1 MKTIAALALVG
12 AVSSYDL
19 QRLDNQNKLYA
30 NMALFDDTLLQ
41 TSKILETTPG
51 SSTHGGW
58 EAKMHEFPGTQN
70 DYGDFMQPY
79 ERVLPE
85 RFVGDAA
92 QEDVVPVDKFTQ
104 NLIENYATEGT
115 TRVTKEGKGDPK
127 PSGHF
132 YISKAQAHTVAEE
145 ILCTHFK
152 KCGAEATTWL
162 DDSSLNRWEHAWEYF
177 DVLKAGKVDA
187 VGSPT
192 LFRYLTQDLGW
203 LDL

>member
-30 NMALFDDTLLQ
+30 NMALFDETLLQ

-70 DYGDFMQPY
+70 DYGDYMQPY

-104 NLIENYATEGT
+104 NLIVNYATEGT

-132 YISKAQAHTVAEE
+132 YISKA
-145 ILCTHFK
+145 
-152 KCGAEATTWL
+152 
-162 DDSSLNRWEHAWEYF
+162 
-177 DVLKAGKVDA
+177 
-187 VGSPT
+187 
-192 LFRYLTQDLGW
+192 
-203 LDL
+203 

>member
-1 MKTIAALALVG
+1 MKTIAALALLG
-12 AVSSYDL
+12 AVSTYDL
-19 QRLDNQNKLYA
+19 RRLTNQDKLFA
-30 NMALFDDTLLQ
+30 TMALFDDDSLVQ
-41 TSKILETTPG
+41 TGKVLETTAG
-51 SSTHGGW
+51 SNVHGGW
-58 EAKMHEFPGTQN
+58 GPEMHEFPGTQN
-70 DYGDFMQPY
+70 EYGDFIQPY

-115 TRVTKEGKGDPK
+115 TGKKDPK
-127 PSGHF
+127 PTGTF
-132 YISKAQAHTVAEE
+132 YISKAQAHTLAQE

-152 KCGAEATTWL
+152 KCGAEGTEWL
-162 DDSSLNRWEHAWEYF
+162 DDAAMHRWEHAWEYF

-187 VGSPT
+187 VGSTT

-203 LDL
+203 LDI

>member
-30 NMALFDDTLLQ
+30 NMALFDETLIQ
-41 TSKILETTPG
+41 TSKVLETTSG
-51 SSTHGGW
+51 SNVHAGW
-58 EAKMHEFPGTQN
+58 EASMHEFPGTQN
-70 DYGDFMQPY
+70 DYGDWIQPY

-85 RFVGDAA
+85 RFQGDAA

-115 TRVTKEGKGDPK
+115 TGGSKEGKKDPK
-127 PSGHF
+127 PTGHF

-162 DDSSLNRWEHAWEYF
+162 DDPALHRWEHAWEYF

>member
-1 MKTIAALALVG
+1 MKSFATLALIG
-12 AVSSYDL
+12 AVSSIEL
-19 QRLDNQNKLYA
+19 STLNNQHKLYVA
-30 NMALFDDTLLQ
+30 TQLEDETFVQ
-41 TSKILETTPG
+41 TEKILEKTEG
-51 SSTHGGW
+51 SSTNEGW
-58 EAKMHEFPGTQN
+58 LPNMNGFPGTVN
-70 DYGDFMQPY
+70 DYGNFMDPY
-79 ERVLPE
+79 SRVIPE

-104 NLIENYATEGT
+104 NLIANYATEGT
-115 TRVTKEGKGDPK
+115 TGGKDPK
-127 PSGHF
+127 PSGKF
-132 YISKAQAHTVAEE
+132 YISKAQAHTLAEE

-162 DDSSLNRWEHAWEYF
+162 DDPAMHRWEHAWEYF
-177 DVLKAGKVDA
+177 DVLKAGQVDA

>member
-12 AVSSYDL
+12 AISSYDL
-19 QRLDNQNKLYA
+19 NRLNQHKLYA
-30 NMALFDDTLLQ
+30 EMALQDDTLIQ
-41 TSKILETTPG
+41 TEKILENTAG
-51 SSTHGGW
+51 SNVHGGW
-58 EAKMHEFPGTQN
+58 ESNMHEFPGTQN
-70 DYGDFMQPY
+70 EYGDYIQPY
-79 ERVLPE
+79 ERTLPE
-85 RFVGDAA
+85 RFQGDAA
-92 QEDVVPVDKFTQ
+92 EEGVVPVDKFTQ
-104 NLIENYATEGT
+104 NLIENYAL
-115 TRVTKEGKGDPK
+115 EGKDDSRDPEGKKNPK
-127 PSGHF
+127 PNGKF
-132 YISKAQAHTVAEE
+132 YITKAKAHTVAEE

-162 DDSSLNRWEHAWEYF
+162 DDPALHRWEHAWEYF